1 MIVTIGRRELL
12 AALGGAAAAR
22 PLAARAQQPAMPVIG
37 FLGLGSPRP
46 MGRLVAAF
54 RQGLAKAGYVEG
66 QNVAI
71 EFRWAD
77 FSQSARLPALAAELV
92 HRQVA
97 VIFTAGFGSPIRAAK
112 AATSTIPIVFAYG
125 GDPVKG
131 GLVASLSHP
140 GGNVTGVTA
149 INSELVSKWLSL
161 AGDLVP
167 QATTVGFL
175 SGDSSYLAFYE
186 DQKSQILAAARALGR
201 QVIILETR
209 RDLDYEAAF
218 KTLVQREAGAL
229 IVGPFAF
236 RNTNEIL
243 ALAARYKIPTIY
255 PRRDYVEAGG
265 LMSYAADYAD
275 TFRQAG
281 VYTGRILAGGNP
293 ADLPVVQAS
302 KFELVINHQTARMLG
317 LTVPQTLIVAGYEV
331 IE

>member
-1 MIVTIGRRELL
+1 MRRRREFI
-12 AALGGAAAAR
+12 ALIGGAAAAW

-97 VIFTAGFGSPIRAAK
+97 VIFTGGFGGPAFAAK

-149 INSELVSKWLSL
+149 INAELVSKWLSL

-167 QATTVGFL
+167 QATTVGFF
-175 SGDSSYLAFYE
+175 SGDSSYLAYE
-186 DQKSQILAAARALGR
+186 DRKSQILAAARALGR

-209 RDLDYEAAF
+209 SDLDYEAAF

-229 IVGPFAF
+229 IVGAFAF
-236 RNTNEIL
+236 RNSNEIL

-275 TFRQAG
+275 TYRQAG
-281 VYTGRILAGGNP
+281 VYTGRILAGAKP
-293 ADLPVVQAS
+293 ADLPVMLAT
-302 KFELVINHQTARMLG
+302 KFELVINLKTAKALG
-317 LTVPQTLIVAGYEV
+317 LEISPTLLATAHEV

>member
-1 MIVTIGRRELL
+1 MAVTIGRRELM
-12 AALGGAAAAR
+12 AALGGAAAAW
-22 PLAARAQQPAMPVIG
+22 PSAAGAQQQQAMPVIG

-46 MGRLVAAF
+46 MERMVAAF

-71 EFRWAD
+71 EFRWAG
-77 FSQSARLPALAAELV
+77 SQSARLPALAAELV

-97 VIFTAGFGSPIRAAK
+97 VIFSGGWGGPAFAAK

-125 GDPVKG
+125 GDPVKD

-140 GGNVTGVTA
+140 RGNVTGVTA

-167 QATTVGFL
+167 QATTVGFF
-175 SGDSSYLAFYE
+175 SGDSSYLAYE
-186 DQKSQILAAARALGR
+186 DRKSQILAAARVLGR

-209 RDLDYEAAF
+209 GDLDYEAAF
-218 KTLVQREAGAL
+218 KTLVQRQAGAL
-229 IVGPFAF
+229 IVGPSPF

-275 TFRQAG
+275 TYRQAG
-281 VYTGRILAGGNP
+281 VYTGRILAGAKP
-293 ADLPVVQAS
+293 ADLPVMLAT
-302 KFELVINHQTARMLG
+302 KFELVINLKTAKALG
-317 LTVPQTLIVAGYEV
+317 LEISPTLLATADEV